1 MSLRKLTASMKI
13 AFRALR
19 INRMR
24 SALTMLGIIIGVAA
38 VIAMV
43 AVGSG
48 AEQRIR
54 EQIASIGSNVIV
66 VLSGSLTSSGIRMG
80 TGNAQTLTEDDA
92 KAIVHECDA
101 VALTT

>member
-1 MSLRKLTASMKI
+1 MPPDPRKEAMHPHLPRGEGWASENDGMNRRKLTACIRI

-24 SALTMLGIIIGVAA
+24 SALTILGIVIGVAA

-48 AEQRIR
+48 AQVRIR
-54 EQIASIGSNVIV
+54 EQIASIGSNVII
-66 VLSGSLTSSGIRMG
+66 VLSGSVT
-80 TGNAQTLTEDDA
+80 
-92 KAIVHECDA
+92 
-101 VALTT
+101 